1 MLIFGVTHIVQVG
14 GVQESILFAE
24 AGSPEF
30 VVIPELN
37 SVLKN
42 LLNSVTIED

>member
-1 MLIFGVTHIVQVG
+1 MLIFGVTHIVHVG

-24 AGSPEF
+24 AGSPEC

-37 SVLKN
+37 SVLNN